1 MDIFIFYFLD
11 DGRCC
16 LRFLQ
21 TFHFTYPVSHCHLLK
36 KKKNY
41 YFILNPQ
48 RQRDLEAQTCPAT
61 FLSNLVL
68 INPRRKVGFS

>member
-1 MDIFIFYFLD
+1 MWPKFPSDFSLYLSPKP
-11 DGRCC
+11 
-16 LRFLQ
+16 L
-21 TFHFTYPVSHCHLLK
+21 PSALK
-36 KKKNY
+36 NLFF
-41 YFILNPQ
+41 FILNPQ